1 MTSSAI
7 LDEIDH
13 VLAPQDGLAPEE
25 LDWLLSYDIQYRMGH
40 DVEGEDN
47 AWAQARH
54 TDEC

>member
-13 VLAPQDGLAPEE
+13 VLAQHYGFAPEE

-40 DVEGEDN
+40 DVEGE
-47 AWAQARH
+47 AEA
-54 TDEC
+54 